1 MAFEIREL
9 KTPEEMEEVV
19 RLQMV
24 VGGLPERHVTS
35 PITLTALALTEPR
48 VGWVLGA
55 FEGDRMVGFST
66 TLSTQEPGLVYG
78 FMVAVDPDSQNAGA
92 GRELLLRGFDLYRD
106 AGTVQRVC
114 WAYEPM
120 EAKNAHLYLNK
131 LGGRC
136 RRYMEEYYYL
146 HSGLHAVLPQD
157 RFLVEV
163 SLDAVGPRPLEVD
176 TLEEALERYPVARPD
191 HLPDSDAVLVEV
203 PYRMHELLPR
213 NPDAAMAFRMDT
225 RAVFD
230 HYINQGGYAAV
241 NLITGPGPGSA
252 HDVPESP
259 PPEPRAFYLV
269 KRA

>member
-1 MAFEIREL
+1 MTFEVREL
-9 KTPEEMEEVV
+9 ETPEELEEVV

-24 VGGLPERHVTS
+24 VGGLTERHVTS
-35 PITLTALALTEPR
+35 PITLTALTLTHQR
-48 VGWVLGA
+48 VGWVLGV

-78 FMVAVDPDSQNAGA
+78 FMVAVDPESQNAGA
-92 GRELLLRGFDLYRD
+92 GREILLRGFDVYRE
-106 AGTVQRVC
+106 AGVQRVC

-136 RRYMEEYYYL
+136 VRYLEEYYYL

-163 SLDAVGPRPLEVD
+163 SLDTVGPRPLQVD
-176 TLEEALERYPVARPD
+176 GPGEALDRYPVARPD
-191 HLPDSDAVLVEV
+191 HLPDGDRVLVEV

-213 NPDAAMAFRMDT
+213 DPDAAMAFRMDT

-230 HYINQGGYAAV
+230 HYINQRGYAAV
-241 NLITGPGPGSA
+241 NLITVDHPGGA
-252 HDVPESP
+252 NGAPEGQPS
-259 PPEPRAFYLV
+259 EPRAFYLV
-269 KRA
+269 EKA